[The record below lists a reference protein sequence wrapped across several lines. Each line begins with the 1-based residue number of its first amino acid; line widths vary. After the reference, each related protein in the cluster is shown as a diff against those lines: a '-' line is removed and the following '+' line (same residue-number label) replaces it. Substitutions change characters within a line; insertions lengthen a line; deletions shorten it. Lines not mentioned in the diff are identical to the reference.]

1 MKTLLRLTRITMICL
16 STCAT
21 AFGQLTPGIWPEG
34 YQEALL
40 DTAIRYELLKPALL
54 NLKKSHE
61 YLSRENESLR
71 QAIRLRDLQT
81 QLLIQHYEALLAG
94 AERRRKRARWL
105 GRAEGFGVGLLVPI
119 P

>member
-1 MKTLLRLTRITMICL
+1 MKLIWLLTKTTTVCL
-16 STCAT
+16 VLSVT
-21 AFGQLTPGIWPEG
+21 AFGQCTPGTWPEG
-34 YQEALL
+34 YHQALL

-105 GRAEGFGVGLLVPI
+105 GLAEGFGFGLLVPI